1 MPTYGYECKSC
12 GHNFDAFQSMKDEPL
27 KTCPACS
34 KELRRLINGGSGV
47 IFKGGGFY
55 VTDKSGNSGKAGG
68 KTQCGANETGGSA
81 ATETKTSGTESSPCP
96 SCAQSEACPKA
107 VNS

>member
-12 GHNFDAFQSMKDEPL
+12 RHTFEVNQSMKDDPL
-27 KTCPACS
+27 KKCPECGKAI
-34 KELRRLINGGSGV
+34 RRLINGGSGV

-55 VTDKSGNSGKAGG
+55 VTDRSGKTSTGTG
-68 KTQCGANETGGSA
+68 DSKTDSSKSTG
-81 ATETKTSGTESSPCP
+81 SGTDASKNAAPCP
-96 SCAQSEACPKA
+96 GCAVSESCPKA